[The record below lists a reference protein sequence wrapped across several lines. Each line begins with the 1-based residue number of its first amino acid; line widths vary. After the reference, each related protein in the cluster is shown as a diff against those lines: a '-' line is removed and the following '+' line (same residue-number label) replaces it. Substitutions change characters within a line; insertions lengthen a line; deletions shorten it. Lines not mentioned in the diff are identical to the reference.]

1 MRAFACDQCGS
12 LVFFENT
19 VCVNCQ
25 ATLAFV
31 PSVMRIVAFETS
43 SAEEGLWQ
51 PIAREMALRI
61 GPQRVCLNRFCDGTA
76 CNFTTELQDNDLYC
90 VSCRQTRFKPNLENP
105 QNLLRANKAETAKRY
120 LFYTLSRLSLSILEG
135 TPAPIFD
142 LLEEIP
148 GEDAVLTG
156 HANGVIT
163 LNVAEADDDERA
175 RRRLAMFEPYRTLL
189 GHLRHESGHF
199 FWDILIRDTEWLTPY
214 RQLFG
219 DERADYGQA
228 LEAHYARGPAGVP
241 DWQKNFISTYATAH
255 PWEDWAETWAHYMH
269 VMDLLETASN
279 YCVQISL
286 PGNRNQ
292 STTMYDPFAT
302 DDTPFEVLWKQGVPL
317 TLMLN
322 SLNRSLGH
330 NDAYPFTLSA
340 GAIAKL
346 SFVHHVVNAHR
357 SALHKTVPLE

>member
-1 MRAFACDQCGS
+1 MRAFACDHCGS

-25 ATLAFV
+25 SALAFV
-31 PSVMRIVAFETS
+31 PNIMRIVAFLP
-43 SAEEGLWQ
+43 SAEQDGLWH
-51 PIAREMALRI
+51 PLTEEMAHTV
-61 GPQRVCLNRFCDGTA
+61 GAQRVCKNRFCEGTA
-76 CNFTTELQDNDLYC
+76 CNFTTEADGSYEYC
-90 VSCRQTRFKPNLENP
+90 VSCRQTRFRPDFDNP

-135 TPAPIFD
+135 TPAPVFD

-148 GEDAVLTG
+148 GGPAVLTG
-156 HANGVIT
+156 HASGVIT

-199 FWDILIRDTEWLTPY
+199 FWDILIQDTEWLEPC

-219 DERADYGQA
+219 DERMDYGQA
-228 LEAHYARGPAGVP
+228 LRDHYARGHMGIPN
-241 DWQKNFISTYATAH
+241 WQADYISTYATSH

-279 YCVQISL
+279 YCLQISL
-286 PGNRNQ
+286 PGHREQ
-292 STTMYDPFAT
+292 STTMHDPFIS
-302 DDTPFEVLWKQGVPL
+302 DSTPFSELWQEGVPL

-330 NDAYPFTLSA
+330 NDAYPFTLSP
-340 GAIAKL
+340 GVITKL
-346 SFVHHVVNAHR
+346 SFIHDVVNAHR
-357 SALHKTVPLE
+357 RAL